1 MGVRA
6 SIIRI
11 GNSRGIRIPRALI
24 DEAQLG
30 ETVEL
35 SVIEGALVVRSAA
48 RSRDGWD
55 VAFQQMAEAGEDS
68 LLDAETPTQF
78 DDLEW
83 EWPER

>member
-30 ETVEL
+30 QTVEL
-35 SVIEGALVVRSAA
+35 SVVDGVLLVRPAARARDGWEAAFEQMVAADEGALIDTEMPTEFDGAA
-48 RSRDGWD
+48 
-55 VAFQQMAEAGEDS
+55 
-68 LLDAETPTQF
+68 
-78 DDLEW
+78 W

>member
-1 MGVRA
+1 MGLRA

-35 SVIEGALVVRSAA
+35 SVVDGALVVRSAA
-48 RSRDGWD
+48 RARQDWD
-55 VAFQQMAEAGEDS
+55 AAFEQMAEAGEDS
-68 LLDAETPTQF
+68 LIDPQTPTDF
-78 DDLEW
+78 DKAGW
-83 EWPER
+83 EWPEH

>member
-1 MGVRA
+1 MRA

-30 ETVEL
+30 QTVEL
-35 SVIEGALVVRSAA
+35 SVVDGALVVRSAA
-48 RSRDGWD
+48 RARDGWEAAFEQM
-55 VAFQQMAEAGEDS
+55 VAAGEDA
-68 LLDAETPTQF
+68 LIDPETPTKF
-78 DDLEW
+78 DEVEW

>member
-1 MGVRA
+1 MTVRA
-6 SIIRI
+6 RVVRI

-35 SVIEGALVVRSAA
+35 SVVDGALVIRSAA
-48 RSRDGWD
+48 RVRQGWEA
-55 VAFQQMAEAGEDS
+55 AFVQLADAGEDA
-68 LLDAETPTQF
+68 LLDVATPTDF
-78 DDLEW
+78 DDAEW